1 MWGMEII
8 KQSNRASQNLEWLSR
23 TSSIHAAWDGILN
36 ILQVLNY
43 YRCEFYLFIYLFFAF
58 YNLIIRVQ
66 KFIS

>member
-8 KQSNRASQNLEWLSR
+8 KQSNRASQNLEWLSH
-23 TSSIHAAWDGILN
+23 TSSIHAALGWN
-36 ILQVLNY
+36 IEYSTSSQLLQML
-43 YRCEFYLFIYLFFAF
+43 IFFSF

>member
-23 TSSIHAAWDGILN
+23 TSSIHAALGWN
-36 ILQVLNY
+36 IEYSTSSQLLQI
-43 YRCEFYLFIYLFFAF
+43 FFFAF